1 MVSSVRLGAL
11 NLSARA
17 GIPAIPGNPWRSIG
31 TKTLLPDI
39 PRYHGDVQLIVAAHG
54 CGEVVRADRWSFAT
68 LCRKRAEYPE
78 SISGQA
84 HDPITIWQRPLD
96 IEWLCEFTLW
106 IARTL
111 LADVEEPCR
120 RSCFLRVSEDAAQL
134 GGYGDLSDFTP
145 SIATIDCRPEST
157 RLSK

>member
-1 MVSSVRLGAL
+1 M
-11 NLSARA
+11 
-17 GIPAIPGNPWRSIG
+17 G

-39 PRYHGDVQLIVAAHG
+39 PRYHGDVQLIVAARG

-111 LADVEEPCR
+111 LADMEEPCR
-120 RSCFLRVSEDAAQL
+120 RSRSPRVSEDAAHL
-134 GGYGDLSDFTP
+134 GVYT
-145 SIATIDCRPEST
+145 E
-157 RLSK
+157 